1 MASDSYAG
9 EPFFDNYTTY
19 FGSAAF
25 MDKFVMDALNGKET
39 SVRTCREFTPMNS
52 PAVQLDVN
60 HPGCRCVH
68 HSAAN
73 RTIPILKY
81 ASAALLQVLQHAI

>member
-25 MDKFVMDALNGKET
+25 LDKFVMDALNGEHLGFKERMH
-39 SVRTCREFTPMNS
+39 SFWHPCFH
-52 PAVQLDVN
+52 AVY
-60 HPGCRCVH
+60 RWMT
-68 HSAAN
+68 
-73 RTIPILKY
+73 RK
-81 ASAALLQVLQHAI
+81 